1 MSSVTFSDQILSIRP
16 LTGSSSSAVK
26 SAKIGTLG
34 LCNLQ
39 DQEGCIGSKKR
50 GFRLGVSSPSP
61 NETMSQPSSG
71 EGCTVLQHRPH

>member
-26 SAKIGTLG
+26 STKIGTLG

-39 DQEGCIGSKKR
+39 DQEGYIGSKKEWI
-50 GFRLGVSSPSP
+50 PSW
-61 NETMSQPSSG
+61 G
-71 EGCTVLQHRPH
+71 EEPIAK